1 MAALSEQLPLEINPF
16 VLAAQGAKL
25 QGELAIAGLQRL
37 AEVLNSV
44 QGVVHVQLTLGR
56 EEGGGTHYIKG
67 LLATTL
73 RLTCER
79 CGEPVSCDI
88 NVKPCLSPVI
98 SDLQAATLPKEYDP
112 LVTQGKPV
120 LMADIVE
127 EELLLSIPMFPKH
140 RPGECPIDIPNEF

>member
-25 QGELAIAGLQRL
+25 QGKLVIAGLQRL

-44 QGVVHVQLTLGR
+44 QGVVHVQLTFGR
-56 EEGGGTHYIKG
+56 EEGGPHYIKG

-73 RLTCER
+73 RLICER

-120 LMADIVE
+120 LVADIVE
-127 EELLLSIPMFPKH
+127 EELLLSIPMLPKH